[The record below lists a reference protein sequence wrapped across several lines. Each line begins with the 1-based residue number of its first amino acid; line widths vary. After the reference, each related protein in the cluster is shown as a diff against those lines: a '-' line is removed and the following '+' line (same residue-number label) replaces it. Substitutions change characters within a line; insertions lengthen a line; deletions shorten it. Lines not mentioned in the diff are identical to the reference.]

1 MEASS
6 SEQFVNRGN
15 LPRLH
20 TCAKIVLRGSLVTGA
35 KSTRRSEHGPL
46 AQLAEQ
52 GTLNPLVTGSSPVRV
67 TVKTAHVQGAEKE
80 SLREFQEALLIVTHW
95 RDQED
100 N

>member
-1 MEASS
+1 MATETA
-6 SEQFVNRGN
+6 
-15 LPRLH
+15 
-20 TCAKIVLRGSLVTGA
+20 
-35 KSTRRSEHGPL
+35 
-46 AQLAEQ
+46 
-52 GTLNPLVTGSSPVRV
+52 LNPLVTGSSPVRV